1 MRWLVSVAVVMMCAG
16 GAASPL
22 LAQEKTPP
30 AVTRD
35 SDRDGVPDV
44 RDRCRNTPVGTRV
57 DATGCPAP
65 AQQAQAPVTPAQP
78 TPVQPPAPQAV
89 PLPAAPA
96 AAAPAPAAAV
106 PAPAAAAPA
115 PAAGAPV
122 VANQAQTPAPSIPV
136 QPAAAVAPAP
146 LGQPSGAAEPS
157 AAKPAPP
164 PQAGPPSAAAPGPV
178 TPGVTVPAV
187 VAAAA
192 PSGPAAPRP
201 AAPAVTAG
209 FFMPP
214 FTGSG
219 EAERVEYLRSM
230 AVRLDSALR
239 GLVAV
244 FAGTAG
250 SAVPAEDPTQL
261 SQRVR
266 DRWARCDEH
275 YLDLISFSDAVQLI
289 KDSLPNNP
297 LVRRAADGLDNAL
310 QEMAA
315 LGECDNIVSMV
326 NRPQDFNPW
335 GPYYEASTRNFYRD
349 WYTQLRAVH
358 EADRTFARQLNGV
371 LAADRVI
378 PPLTALPSAPP
389 TAGAMVR

>member
-1 MRWLVSVAVVMMCAG
+1 MRRLVSVAVVMMCAG
-16 GAASPL
+16 AAASPL

-57 DATGCPAP
+57 DATGCAAP
-65 AQQAQAPVTPAQP
+65 AQPQ
-78 TPVQPPAPQAV
+78 APQAG
-89 PLPAAPA
+89 PQPAAPT
-96 AAAPAPAAAV
+96 AAAPAPGAAV
-106 PAPAAAAPA
+106 PAPAVAAPA
-115 PAAGAPV
+115 PAVAAPV
-122 VANQAQTPAPSIPV
+122 VANQAQPSRPTITPQPAAVVTPAPI
-136 QPAAAVAPAP
+136 
-146 LGQPSGAAEPS
+146 GQPSRAADPN
-157 AAKPAPP
+157 AGRPAAPP
-164 PQAGPPSAAAPGPV
+164 RAGPPAVATPGPV
-178 TPGVTVPAV
+178 TPGVTVPA
-187 VAAAA
+187 AAAA
-192 PSGPAAPRP
+192 PSGPAAPRRSGG
-201 AAPAVTAG
+201 PAVTAG

-214 FTGSG
+214 FTGRG
-219 EAERVEYLRSM
+219 EAERLDYLRSM

-244 FAGTAG
+244 FAGTVG
-250 SAVPAEDPTQL
+250 SAVLAEDPTRL
-261 SQRVR
+261 SERVR

-289 KDSLPNNP
+289 EDSLPDNP

-310 QEMAA
+310 QDMGA
-315 LGECDNIVSMV
+315 LRECDNIVSMV

-371 LAADRVI
+371 LAADRAI
-378 PPLTALPSAPP
+378 PPLTALPSTPP
-389 TAGAMVR
+389 VAGAMVR

>member
-1 MRWLVSVAVVMMCAG
+1 MRRLVSVAVVMMCAG
-16 GAASPL
+16 GAASSL

-65 AQQAQAPVTPAQP
+65 AQQAQAGP
-78 TPVQPPAPQAV
+78 PPAV
-89 PLPAAPA
+89 PT
-96 AAAPAPAAAV
+96 AAAPAPAAA
-106 PAPAAAAPA
+106 
-115 PAAGAPV
+115 APV
-122 VANQAQTPAPSIPV
+122 VANQAQPSRPTISAQPV
-136 QPAAAVAPAP
+136 TVVAPAP
-146 LGQPSGAAEPS
+146 IGQPSGAADPN
-157 AAKPAPP
+157 AGKPATPP
-164 PQAGPPSAAAPGPV
+164 RAGPPAVATPGPV

-187 VAAAA
+187 EAAAA
-192 PSGPAAPRP
+192 PPGPAAPRRS

-214 FTGSG
+214 FAGSG
-219 EAERVEYLRSM
+219 EAERLDYLRSM

-244 FAGTAG
+244 FAGTTG
-250 SAVPAEDPTQL
+250 SAILAEDPTRL

-266 DRWARCDEH
+266 DRWARCDGH
-275 YLDLISFSDAVQLI
+275 YLDLTSFSDAVQLI

-310 QEMAA
+310 REMAA
-315 LGECDNIVSMV
+315 LRECDNIVSMV

-335 GPYYEASTRNFYRD
+335 GQYYEASTRNFYRE

-371 LAADRVI
+371 LAADRAI
-378 PPLTALPSAPP
+378 PPLTALPTAPP
-389 TAGAMVR
+389 IAGAMVR